1 MIEIIWDEPFLRIL
15 KKWRKK
21 HPDLSEI
28 FQQKVSLF
36 IEEPFHPSLR
46 THGLSGNLDGCF
58 TMSITYKY
66 RLVFKFVADDI
77 AEVLNDR
84 NNWYKMTPIKIKWR

>member
-1 MIEIIWDEPFLRIL
+1 LRIL

-21 HPDLSEI
+21 HPDLSER

-46 THGLSGNLDGCF
+46 THNLSGSLDGCLAL
-58 TMSITYKY
+58 SISFEY
-66 RLVFKFVADDI
+66 RLVFKFISDNQVLLIDIVTHDD
-77 AEVLNDR
+77 V
-84 NNWYKMTPIKIKWR
+84 Y

>member
-1 MIEIIWDEPFLRIL
+1 MMIEIIWDEPFLRIL

-21 HPDLSEI
+21 HPDLSER

-46 THGLSGNLDGCF
+46 THGLSGNLEGCF
-58 TMSITYKY
+58 ALSITYEY
-66 RLVFKFVADDI
+66 RLVFKFISDDR
-77 AEVLNDR
+77 VLLLDIGSHDDV
-84 NNWYKMTPIKIKWR
+84 Y